1 MVCVCVGMNASGL
14 TSDGLVVWTGLV
26 ERWVRLGWAGWAG
39 PWWATPPTPPPPQ
52 RRVGAVAAMLVSALL
67 ARCPLP
73 GQRYGAGARL
83 ARRVLSIGGRE
94 RGRGLPLSFSLFL
107 SLSVTPSVLGKE
119 RVNARGRAGQTCST
133 LEWHRSAWRARFFL
147 RFLRE
152 ISPAASRY
160 TGAECDGGGG
170 MGAMPE
176 TRKTLGVMENRH
188 RVPKTPLRSPVPP
201 ARWASPQ
208 KSQAPPVASR

>member
-1 MVCVCVGMNASGL
+1 MNASGL

-52 RRVGAVAAMLVSALL
+52 RRVGVVAAMLVSALL

-73 GQRYGAGARL
+73 ASNARATVRRQSTACTARTFDRREGARMG
-83 ARRVLSIGGRE
+83 A
-94 RGRGLPLSFSLFL
+94 PPLFL
-107 SLSVTPSVLGKE
+107 ALSLGHSFGIGKE
-119 RVNARGRAGQTCST
+119 RLNARGRAGQTCLT
-133 LEWHRSAWRARFFL
+133 LEWHRSAWRVRFFR
-147 RFLRE
+147 RFPRE

-170 MGAMPE
+170 SA
-176 TRKTLGVMENRH
+176 
-188 RVPKTPLRSPVPP
+188 RST
-201 ARWASPQ
+201 Q
-208 KSQAPPVASR
+208 NSRCD